1 MTTLLKEIADHH
13 LLRGLFCQEQG
24 LWKGKMGMSVF
35 FFLLSRHTANRWYE
49 AFAGELLDDV
59 CNGLS
64 QYCSVTFDEGL
75 CGIGLSLIH
84 I

>member
-35 FFLLSRHTANRWYE
+35 FFLLSRHTATVGMRRLPVNCWMMSATACRNIVPSPLMRAYV
-49 AFAGELLDDV
+49 ALAGQ
-59 CNGLS
+59 S
-64 QYCSVTFDEGL
+64 S
-75 CGIGLSLIH
+75 I
-84 I
+84 